1 MQYHNNTTN
10 YTIDQEDRKI
20 LLFDDFKS
28 VDFETG
34 EIIGQP
40 NKDKSLI
47 DKLKGLLGLSC
58 SEHKRKLFIVKDK
71 MYWFSTLDNKTK

>member
-20 LLFDDFKS
+20 LLFDNFKS

-47 DKLKGLLGLSC
+47 DKLPKA
-58 SEHKRKLFIVKDK
+58 
-71 MYWFSTLDNKTK
+71 Y